1 MVEVC
6 GPNGTYYKAFVKNV
20 HEDEILVSFENDWQP
35 EQRVKFTNA
44 RLPLPDQGKHRDY
57 RDGEN
62 VEVFTSS
69 NEKEQMGWWPALL
82 KMLKGEFAV
91 IEYSGYDSKYTDIV
105 PLERVR
111 PVNSNPPIDK
121 NTFHKFSIEVPVD
134 LREVCQDEHEHA
146 EFKKHI
152 GGGCVCFDHQEGTLN
167 VLSLSESVIKRASML
182 ADMHLRNVRQKL
194 MLKKRTEEAVQR
206 LQSTKIR
213 SGYTEEFR
221 VRDDL
226 MGLAI
231 GTHGANI
238 QQARHVQGITNIELE
253 EDTCTF
259 KVHGESQEA
268 VKKARALL
276 EYVEETFQVP
286 RELVAK
292 VIGKNGR
299 NIQDIVDKSGVVR
312 VKIEGDN
319 ENETPRQEVMASL
332 GQVPFIFVGTQES
345 TGNAKILLEYN
356 LDHLKEVEKLRL
368 EKLEIDQQLKSLAGP
383 QAGPYFP
390 PPRERRGSNEPSS
403 DDRGRRGTG
412 RGRGR
417 GGRRWANER
426 RTYNTDESS
435 PVPIA
440 DWSEEMNAEDNRQS
454 GYYTDSI
461 LTGRGP
467 RGGGGGYRPRG
478 RGGRYPRGSG
488 YSSNRSSDF
497 YDQRR
502 YRSDRPSYSTSRY
515 MAYDTDESRDFRSRR
530 RMTDDDDTV
539 LDNASVT
546 SQDQDDQRDQR
557 PRRRRKNRNRP
568 YGNGSAASGT
578 ETDNSVSNY
587 RPSGGRP
594 PQFQNDSSSN
604 FVNSVKTEPS
614 KVKTEPESK
623 PPGPSKEDNSDRINS
638 AKSSS
643 QSSKPNPKPGSAPP
657 REQRKPAAPKY
668 SASARNGTSG
678 SESDSKAAKNKN
690 NTPSGKPTASGQP
703 TASSKPTSSTK
714 PKEQMVNGE

>member
-1 MVEVC
+1 MEDQVVEVC
-6 GPNGTYYKAFVKNV
+6 SPNGIYYKAFVKNV
-20 HEDEILVSFENDWQP
+20 YEDEILVSFENDWQP
-35 EQRVKFTNA
+35 EQRVKFSNA

-62 VEVFTSS
+62 VEVFTST
-69 NEKEQMGWWPALL
+69 NEKEQMAWWPAVL

-91 IEYSGYDSKYTDIV
+91 IEYTGYDSKYTDIV

-111 PVNSNPPIDK
+111 PINSNPPIDK
-121 NTFHKFSIEVPVD
+121 NTFHKFSIEVPID
-134 LREVCQDEHEHA
+134 LREVCQDDHEHA

-167 VLSLSESVIKRASML
+167 VMSLNESVIKRASML

-206 LQSTKIR
+206 LQSTKNR
-213 SGYTEEFR
+213 SGYTEEFK

-238 QQARHVQGITNIELE
+238 QQARHVDGITNIELD

-319 ENETPRQEVMASL
+319 ETDTPRQEVMASL

-383 QAGPYFP
+383 QTGPYFP
-390 PPRERRGSNEPSS
+390 PNRERRGSNDPSS

-435 PVPIA
+435 PAPIA

-488 YSSNRSSDF
+488 YYSNRSSD
-497 YDQRR
+497 YNDQRR
-502 YRSDRPSYSTSRY
+502 YRSDRPSYSTSRH
-515 MAYDTDESRDFRSRR
+515 MAYDTDESRDLRSRR

-546 SQDQDDQRDQR
+546 SQDQDDHRDQR
-557 PRRRRKNRNRP
+557 PRRKRRNRNRP
-568 YGNGSAASGT
+568 FGNGSAASGT

-594 PQFQNDSSSN
+594 SQFQNDTSHN
-604 FVNSVKTEPS
+604 GNSVKTEPS
-614 KVKTEPESK
+614 KVKTELESK
-623 PPGPSKEDNSDRINS
+623 PSGPSKEASNIGST
-638 AKSSS
+638 KPVG
-643 QSSKPNPKPGSAPP
+643 QSNKPNWKSGSAPP
-657 REQRKPAAPKY
+657 REQRKPAQKY

-678 SESDSKAAKNKN
+678 SESDSKAAKTKN
-690 NTPSGKPTASGQP
+690 NT
-703 TASSKPTSSTK
+703 SSNQ

>member
-1 MVEVC
+1 MEDLVVEVC
-6 GPNGTYYKAFVKNV
+6 SPNGIYYKAFVKNI

-35 EQRVKFTNA
+35 EQRVKFANA
-44 RLPLPDQGKHRDY
+44 RLPLPDQAGHRENH
-57 RDGEN
+57 DGDH
-62 VEVFTSS
+62 VEVYTNSS
-69 NEKEQMGWWPALL
+69 EKEQMGWWPAVL

-111 PVNSNPPIDK
+111 SVNPNPPIDK
-121 NTFHKFSIEVPVD
+121 DTFQKFSVEVPID
-134 LREVCQDEHEHA
+134 LREVCQDDHEHA

-167 VLSLSESVIKRASML
+167 VMSLKESVIKRASML

-238 QQARHVQGITNIELE
+238 QQARHVEGITNIELD

-268 VKKARALL
+268 VKKARVLL

-319 ENETPRQEVMASL
+319 ESETPRQE

-383 QAGPYFP
+383 TTGQYYP
-390 PPRERRGSNEPSS
+390 PPRERRGSNDPSS
-403 DDRGRRGTG
+403 DDRGRRGSG

-426 RTYNTDESS
+426 RTYNTDES
-435 PVPIA
+435 PPAPIA

-467 RGGGGGYRPRG
+467 RGGGGYRPRG
-478 RGGRYPRGSG
+478 RGGRFPRGSG

-497 YDQRR
+497 YDQQR
-502 YRSDRPSYSTSRY
+502 YRSDRPSYSTSRQ
-515 MAYDTDESRDFRSRR
+515 MAYDTDESRDFRTRR

-546 SQDQDDQRDQR
+546 SQDQDDARDQR
-557 PRRRRKNRNRP
+557 PRRKRRNRNRP

-594 PQFQNDSSSN
+594 SQFQNDMSSN
-604 FVNSVKTEPS
+604 LVNSVKTELL
-614 KVKTEPESK
+614 KVKTEPS
-623 PPGPSKEDNSDRINS
+623 GPSKGDKSNNTSNS
-638 AKSSS
+638 KSGGESR
-643 QSSKPNPKPGSAPP
+643 KPGSGQP
-657 REQRKPAAPKY
+657 REQRKPVQKY
-668 SASARNGTSG
+668 STSARNGTSG
-678 SESDSKAAKNKN
+678 SESDSKATKSKN
-690 NTPSGKPTASGQP
+690 NS
-703 TASSKPTSSTK
+703 TASSKP
-714 PKEQMVNGE
+714 KEQIVNGE

>member
-1 MVEVC
+1 MEDLLVEVC
-6 GPNGTYYKAFVKNV
+6 GPNGTYYKAFVRNV

-44 RLPLPDQGKHRDY
+44 RLPLPDQSKHRDY
-57 RDGEN
+57 KDGEN

-69 NEKEQMGWWPALL
+69 NEKEHMGWWPAVL

-111 PVNSNPPIDK
+111 PINSNPSIDK
-121 NTFHKFSIEVPVD
+121 NTFHKFSIEVPID

-152 GGGCVCFDHQEGTLN
+152 GGGWVSFDHQEGTLN
-167 VLSLSESVIKRASML
+167 VLSLSDSVIKKASML
-182 ADMHLRNVRQKL
+182 AEMHLRNVRQKL

-238 QQARHVQGITNIELE
+238 QLARHVDGITNIELD

-268 VKKARALL
+268 VKKARAIL

-299 NIQDIVDKSGVVR
+299 NIQDIVDKSGVIR

-319 ENETPRQEVMASL
+319 ENETPRQE

-383 QAGPYFP
+383 QSGPYFP
-390 PPRERRGSNEPSS
+390 APRERRGSNEPSS
-403 DDRGRRGTG
+403 DDRGRRGSG

-435 PVPIA
+435 PAPIA
-440 DWSEEMNAEDNRQS
+440 DWSEEMNAEDSRQS

-461 LTGRGP
+461 LTGRGS
-467 RGGGGGYRPRG
+467 RGGSGGYRPRG

-515 MAYDTDESRDFRSRR
+515 MAYDTDESRDLRSRR

-557 PRRRRKNRNRP
+557 PRRRRRNRNRP

-594 PQFQNDSSSN
+594 SQFQNDTSSN
-604 FVNSVKTEPS
+604 LVNVVKTEPT
-614 KVKTEPESK
+614 KVKSEPDSK
-623 PPGPSKEDNSDRINS
+623 LSGPSKEENSDKTNS
-638 AKSSS
+638 VKSSS
-643 QSSKPNPKPGSAPP
+643 PSSKPQRKPAPP
-657 REQRKPAAPKY
+657 REQRKPPGQQQKY
-668 SASARNGTSG
+668 PPSARNGTSG
-678 SESDSKAAKNKN
+678 SESDSKVGRKV
-690 NTPSGKPTASGQP
+690 NT
-703 TASSKPTSSTK
+703 TSSK
-714 PKEQMVNGE
+714 PKEQIVNGE